1 MVIGLGRVGWSYSKE
16 KGRGFGSSHFG
27 AYYTHRDIDSVV
39 AVDANAKRLSECAR
53 WFQRTNQ
60 RRRMGKEVVFVQDYV
75 EALRKYRPDV
85 VSVCVPTPLH
95 NEVMKNLCYEDGP
108 RVICLEKPIAPSLVE
123 AMQIAKRVANACEQ
137 FGKPCVAVNFTLRWD
152 RNWRT
157 MKHWLPRIEPVVAH
171 GKHPGPLL
179 RTGIHM
185 LDMFNNFFGD
195 PVRVIGESDASYPS
209 WMTRKMPETDDYS
222 GWGVVEYANG
232 TRAYLVGGEL
242 AKEDPYVLFEMEIL
256 GKKGAILARR
266 NGADISLE
274 LAKQSKRYKGLREL
288 EPDTS
293 KHIVAATNNPRVT
306 MVDDLVR
313 CVRDSRRRPA
323 CDLQD
328 AIKAETL
335 VHLIRQ
341 SHLKWIK
348 PEEVDTTESIRSH

>member
-1 MVIGLGRVGWSYSKE
+1 
-16 KGRGFGSSHFG
+16 
-27 AYYTHRDIDSVV
+27 
-39 AVDANAKRLSECAR
+39 
-53 WFQRTNQ
+53 
-60 RRRMGKEVVFVQDYV
+60 
-75 EALRKYRPDV
+75 
-85 VSVCVPTPLH
+85 
-95 NEVMKNLCYEDGP
+95 
-108 RVICLEKPIAPSLVE
+108 
-123 AMQIAKRVANACEQ
+123 
-137 FGKPCVAVNFTLRWD
+137 
-152 RNWRT
+152 
-157 MKHWLPRIEPVVAH
+157 
-171 GKHPGPLL
+171 
-179 RTGIHM
+179 
-185 LDMFNNFFGD
+185 
-195 PVRVIGESDASYPS
+195 
-209 WMTRKMPETDDYS
+209 
-222 GWGVVEYANG
+222 
-232 TRAYLVGGEL
+232 
-242 AKEDPYVLFEMEIL
+242 MEIL